1 MNIQKRIEEAA
12 YKETNKRESE
22 IIKQGNKYVL
32 KPELDYAYEKGAHF
46 GFQLAIEMLRSR
58 EARDQSIAW
67 AKDVEVFGN
76 RPATAHNWSDWL
88 DHYLVDKK

>member
-46 GFQLAIEMLRSR
+46 GFQLAIEMLRSE
-58 EARDQSIAW
+58 EAIKFEDSFFKVRAHRPFQDQW
-67 AKDVEVFGN
+67 A
-76 RPATAHNWSDWL
+76 DWL
-88 DHYLVDKK
+88 ENKIND